1 MSTPFLNTPNLPFCK
16 GCGHDLIAKSTAQAL
31 EKIGLN
37 PLDVIMVTDIGCHG
51 IIDKTLNTHTVHG
64 LHGRSVALGAGVSF
78 AMENTDKKVIVF
90 LGDGGSTI
98 GLQHII
104 EASRMNLNLTIV
116 IHNNMLYGMTGGQ
129 TSGLTPTGF
138 RTTTAMDGNPFSAHD
153 ICKLTHT
160 AGAAYVTRILGI
172 GNIAD
177 KLAEAYSVK
186 GCSVVEVVEICPSY
200 GVKFNPKRKLS
211 EIMES
216 MGHTE
221 GVWTNDRPAYT
232 YPNST
237 KMNDL
242 LAKLPVI
249 EQKHTGGLDKHYQL
263 VMTGSAGEGVQVA
276 SAILAR
282 AALSSG
288 YQVTQKGSY
297 PVTVGVGFSTSEVNI
312 SPEAIHY
319 HGMASPD
326 AILVTSLDGLNH
338 QMKRINAMKDGLL
351 LIDSS
356 LEVPTTGAKVVSHD
370 FRIAGPKNAAL
381 YSLLMFAKIT
391 GLVKRD
397 AIIDALNDMGLGEKI
412 PVEKIEGLLNS

>member
-31 EKIGLN
+31 EKIGLS

-138 RTTTAMDGNPFSAHD
+138 RTTTSMDGNPFSAHD

-172 GNIAD
+172 GNISD

-216 MGHTE
+216 MGHNE
-221 GVWTNDRPAYT
+221 GVWTNDRSAYA
-232 YPNST
+232 YPNT
-237 KMNDL
+237 PKLNNL
-242 LAKLPVI
+242 LDKLPVI
-249 EQKHTGGLDKHYQL
+249 EQKHTGGLEKHFQL

-312 SPEAIHY
+312 SPESIHY

-326 AILVTSLDGLNH
+326 AILVTSTDGLNH
-338 QMKRINAMKDGLL
+338 QMKRINAITDGLL

-356 LEVPTTGAKVVSHD
+356 LEVPSTGAKVVSHD
-370 FRIAGPKNAAL
+370 FRVAGPKNAAL
-381 YSLLMFAKIT
+381 YSLLMFANIT

-412 PVEKIEGLLNS
+412 PVDKIEGLLNS

>member
-1 MSTPFLNTPNLPFCK
+1 MSTPFLNTSNLPFCK

-64 LHGRSVALGAGVSF
+64 LHGRSVALGAGVTF
-78 AMENTDKKVIVF
+78 AMENTDRKVIVF

-186 GCSVVEVVEICPSY
+186 GCAVVEVVEICPSY

-221 GVWTNDRPAYT
+221 GVWTNDRSPYT
-232 YPNST
+232 YPNT
-237 KMNDL
+237 PKLNNL
-242 LAKLPVI
+242 LDKLPVI
-249 EQKHTGGLDKHYQL
+249 EQKYNGGLDKHYQL

-312 SPEAIHY
+312 SPEPIHY

-326 AILVTSLDGLNH
+326 AILVTSHDGLNH
-338 QMKRINAMKDGLL
+338 QLKRINAMKDGLL

-356 LEVPTTGAKVVSHD
+356 LEVPRTGAKVVSHN
-370 FRIAGPKNAAL
+370 FRVAGPKNAAL
-381 YSLLMFAKIT
+381 YSLLMFANIT

-397 AIIDALNDMGLGEKI
+397 ALIDALNDMGLGEKI

>member
-1 MSTPFLNTPNLPFCK
+1 MNTPFLNTQSLPFCK
-16 GCGHDLIAKSTAQAL
+16 GCGHDLVAKNTATAL
-31 EKIGLN
+31 EKLGLT

-51 IIDKTLNTHTVHG
+51 IIDKTLNTHTIHG

-78 AMENTDKKVIVF
+78 AMENTNKKVIVF

-129 TSGLTPTGF
+129 TSGLTPPGF
-138 RTTTAMDGNPFSAHD
+138 RTTTSMDGNPFSAHD

-160 AGAAYVTRILGI
+160 AGAAYVSRILGI
-172 GNIAD
+172 GNISD

-186 GCSVVEVVEICPSY
+186 GCSVIEIIEICPSY

-211 EIMES
+211 EITES
-216 MGHTE
+216 MGHVE
-221 GVWTNDRPAYT
+221 GVWRNERPVYS
-232 YPNST
+232 YPNHARV
-237 KMNDL
+237 NNL
-242 LAKLPVI
+242 LEKLPVV
-249 EQKHTGGLDKHYQL
+249 EKKHEGQLKKHYQL

-312 SPEAIHY
+312 SPEPIHY
-319 HGMASPD
+319 HGMEVPD
-326 AILVTSLDGLNH
+326 ALLVTSIDGLNH
-338 QMKRINAMKDGLL
+338 QKKHIEAMTDGLL
-351 LIDSS
+351 IIDSS
-356 LEVPTTGAKVVSHD
+356 LDVPKTGAKVLSHD
-370 FRIAGPKNAAL
+370 FRVAGPRNAAL
-381 YSLLMFAKIT
+381 YALLYFAKINGMVT
-391 GLVKRD
+391 RN
-397 AIIDALNDMGLGEKI
+397 AIVGALHDMGLGEKI
-412 PVEKIEGLLNS
+412 PIDKIEGLLNQ

>member
-1 MSTPFLNTPNLPFCK
+1 
-16 GCGHDLIAKSTAQAL
+16 
-31 EKIGLN
+31 
-37 PLDVIMVTDIGCHG
+37 MVTDIGCHG

-138 RTTTAMDGNPFSAHD
+138 RTTTSMDGNPFSAHD

-172 GNIAD
+172 GNISD

-216 MGHTE
+216 MGHNE
-221 GVWTNDRPAYT
+221 GVWTNDRSAYA
-232 YPNST
+232 YPNT
-237 KMNDL
+237 PKLNNL
-242 LAKLPVI
+242 LDKLPVI
-249 EQKHTGGLDKHYQL
+249 EQKHTGGLEKHFQL

-312 SPEAIHY
+312 SPESIHY

-326 AILVTSLDGLNH
+326 AILVTSTDGLNH
-338 QMKRINAMKDGLL
+338 QMKRINAMTDGLL

-356 LEVPTTGAKVVSHD
+356 LEVPSTGAKVVSHD
-370 FRIAGPKNAAL
+370 FRVAGPKNAAL
-381 YSLLMFAKIT
+381 YSMLMFANIT

-412 PVEKIEGLLNS
+412 PVDKIEGLLNS

>member
-31 EKIGLN
+31 ETIGLN

-78 AMENTDKKVIVF
+78 AMENTNKKVIVF
-90 LGDGGSTI
+90 LGDGGATI

-221 GVWTNDRPAYT
+221 GVWTNDRLAYT
-232 YPNST
+232 YPNSS

-319 HGMASPD
+319 HGMASPN

-356 LEVPTTGAKVVSHD
+356 LEEPSTGAKVVSHD

-381 YSLLMFAKIT
+381 YSLLMFANIT
-391 GLVKRD
+391 GLIKRD

-412 PVEKIEGLLNS
+412 PVEKIEKLLNS

>member
-1 MSTPFLNTPNLPFCK
+1 MNIPFLNTPNLPFCK
-16 GCGHDLIAKSTAQAL
+16 GCGHDLIAKNTEQAL
-31 EKIGLN
+31 QRLGLS
-37 PLDVIMVTDIGCHG
+37 PLDVVMVTDIGCHG
-51 IIDKTLNTHTVHG
+51 IIDKTLNSHTVHG
-64 LHGRSVALGAGVSF
+64 LHGRSVALGAGISF
-78 AMENTDKKVIVF
+78 ALENTNKKVIVF
-90 LGDGGSTI
+90 LGDGGATI

-104 EASRMNLNLTIV
+104 EASRMNLNMTIV

-138 RTTTAMDGNPFSAHD
+138 RTTTAGDGNPFSAHD

-160 AGAAYVTRILGI
+160 AGAAYVTRILGV
-172 GNIAD
+172 GNISE

-200 GVKFNPKRKLS
+200 GVKLNPKRKLS

-221 GVWTNDRPAYT
+221 GVWTNEREGYT
-232 YPNST
+232 YPSSAKLN
-237 KMNDL
+237 NL
-242 LAKLPVI
+242 LDKLPVI
-249 EQKHTGGLDKHYQL
+249 EQKFQGGLNRHYQL

-276 SAILAR
+276 SSILAR

-288 YQVTQKGSY
+288 YHVTQKGSY
-297 PVTVGVGFSTSEVNI
+297 PVTVGVGFSTSEVNL
-312 SPEAIHY
+312 SPNKIFY

-338 QMKRINAMKDGLL
+338 NLKRINAMKDGLL

-356 LEVPTTGAKVVSHD
+356 LDIPQTDAKVIQHD
-370 FRIAGPKNAAL
+370 FRSAGAKNAAL
-381 YSLLMFAKIT
+381 YSLLMFANNTKIISQ
-391 GLVKRD
+391 D
-397 AIIDALNDMGLGEKI
+397 AIISALNEMGLGEKI
-412 PVEKIEGLLNS
+412 PIEKILGMMNS

>member
-16 GCGHDLIAKSTAQAL
+16 GCGHDLIAKNTEQAL
-31 EKIGLN
+31 EKLGLT

-64 LHGRSVALGAGVSF
+64 LHGRSVALGAGISF
-78 AMENTDKKVIVF
+78 AMENTNKKVIVF
-90 LGDGGSTI
+90 LGDGGATI

-104 EASRMNLNLTIV
+104 EASRMNLNMTIV
-116 IHNNMLYGMTGGQ
+116 VHNNMLYGMTGGQ

-138 RTTTAMDGNPFSAHD
+138 RTTTAADGNPFNAHD

-172 GNIAD
+172 GNISD

-211 EIMES
+211 EIMET
-216 MGHTE
+216 MDHHE
-221 GVWTNDRPAYT
+221 GVWKNERPAYT
-232 YPNST
+232 YPEHSRLS
-237 KMNDL
+237 DL
-242 LAKLPVI
+242 LAKLPII
-249 EQKHTGGLDKHYQL
+249 EQKHKALLNKHYAL

-282 AALSSG
+282 AALKSG
-288 YQVTQKGSY
+288 CQVTQKGSY

-312 SPEAIHY
+312 SPSAINY
-319 HGMASPD
+319 HGMSSPD

-338 QMKRINAMKDGLL
+338 NLKRINAMKDGLL
-351 LIDSS
+351 FIDSS
-356 LEVPTTGAKVVSHD
+356 LEVPATGAKVIVHD

-381 YSLLMFAKIT
+381 YSLLLFAKHT
-391 GLVKRD
+391 GIISRD
-397 AIIDALNDMGLGEKI
+397 AIIDALNDMGLNEKI
-412 PVEKIEGLLNS
+412 PVAKIEGLMNA